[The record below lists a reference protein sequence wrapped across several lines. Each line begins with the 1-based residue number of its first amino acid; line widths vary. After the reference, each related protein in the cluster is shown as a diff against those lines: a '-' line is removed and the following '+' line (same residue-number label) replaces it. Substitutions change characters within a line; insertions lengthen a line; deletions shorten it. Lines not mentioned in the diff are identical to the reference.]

1 MTIELERHLTYYML
15 QLYAPS
21 FLFVFI
27 AWTTMYFPTNPDGI
41 KAQYNVQITN
51 LIVMTT
57 MSNGIHQVIPKTSYL
72 TFVDIWLQGCFVFL
86 FICIAELV
94 PAILILVS
102 MTNRPLHR

>member
-51 LIVMTT
+51 LIS
-57 MSNGIHQVIPKTSYL
+57 MSVETKVFSKSLIGNQGI
-72 TFVDIWLQGCFVFL
+72 C
-86 FICIAELV
+86 
-94 PAILILVS
+94 
-102 MTNRPLHR
+102 

>member
-72 TFVDIWLQGCFVFL
+72 TFADIWLQGCFVFL

-94 PAILILVS
+94 PAILILLS
-102 MTNRPLHR
+102 KTNRALRR